1 MRGGKRLRADRNKAK
16 LRRATAAARARTEF
30 VKNHVFAYGRCKK
43 HPEGEA
49 TSKLRPKATNPLTP
63 LKYR

>member
-1 MRGGKRLRADRNKAK
+1 MAK
-16 LRRATAAARARTEF
+16 LRRAAAAARAHTEV

-49 TSKLRPKATNPLTP
+49 TSKLRPKATNPLPP
-63 LKYR
+63 LNYG

>member
-1 MRGGKRLRADRNKAK
+1 MRADRNKAK
-16 LRRATAAARARTEF
+16 LRRAAAAARARTEV

-49 TSKLRPKATNPLTP
+49 TSKLRLKATNPLSP
-63 LKYR
+63 PKI